1 MSSSL
6 AGKFQDHYDLLGID
20 PKSDSETVQRAY
32 ALLAEKYQDD
42 PEKFEALNMAYE
54 VLADPL
60 LRREFDKLKGI
71 GAEDG
76 APKFS
81 GSQFFEALGRDDGLR
96 STVLCILYDR
106 RRTSPFKPSVSM
118 RHLEGMLEATTE
130 ELNFTLWYL
139 KQRSLVLP
147 DDKSSLQITVEGM
160 DLLEKNRPSPDVV
173 MTFIK
178 AASVVA
184 GKTLEAPAAPAA
196 PEEQSDSQRLGSRVV
211 GLLKNA
217 MPRGEGNRKAVR

>member
-20 PKSDSETVQRAY
+20 PKSDSETIQRAY

-76 APKFS
+76 SPKFS

-106 RRTSPFKPSVSM
+106 RRTSPFKP
-118 RHLEGMLEATTE
+118 
-130 ELNFTLWYL
+130 
-139 KQRSLVLP
+139 
-147 DDKSSLQITVEGM
+147 
-160 DLLEKNRPSPDVV
+160 
-173 MTFIK
+173 
-178 AASVVA
+178 
-184 GKTLEAPAAPAA
+184 
-196 PEEQSDSQRLGSRVV
+196 
-211 GLLKNA
+211 
-217 MPRGEGNRKAVR
+217 